1 MAMRMLS
8 RRRKRGGSARAIT
21 LAALAL
27 LLAIG
32 APADAQQQAR
42 PAIQSPADRELI
54 TILLRTTLVALHQAN
69 ITGNYT
75 ILRELAAPGFQQNN
89 TAADLALIFA
99 PLRRQNIELAAAALL
114 QPQFTQDPVIDQ
126 QNMLRISGTLPT
138 KPVGITFDLAFQ
150 AVSGAWRL
158 FGISVQPAKAAA
170 SQ

>member
-1 MAMRMLS
+1 MRMWS
-8 RRRKRGGSARAIT
+8 RRRGRGGCAVAIT
-21 LAALAL
+21 IAAL
-27 LLAIG
+27 LLVIG
-32 APADAQQQAR
+32 APADAQEQAR

-75 ILRELAAPGFQQNN
+75 ILRDLAAPGFQQNN

-138 KPVGITFDLAFQ
+138 KPVGVAFELAFQ